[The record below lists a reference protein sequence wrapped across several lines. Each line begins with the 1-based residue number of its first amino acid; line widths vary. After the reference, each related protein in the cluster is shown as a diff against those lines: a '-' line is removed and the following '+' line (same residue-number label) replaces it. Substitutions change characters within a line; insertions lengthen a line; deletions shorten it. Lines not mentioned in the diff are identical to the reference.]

1 MNYEKYF
8 RMVVETNHKG
18 VVLLLSQQFLNE
30 LNQMLNSKIKHPPEF
45 IKILPSMKKPFLHN
59 THELLSTKVCD
70 SPLDFIFWYYHQAID
85 ITVSSVFKLLT
96 PKPNKKPPENIC
108 GLLLKIKVVKVIS
121 MAQVLRDPIIDK
133 PSQHHL
139 LNFRYHWWFGNRFHL
154 NLLNFPVSINFSAI
168 QTWIYF

>member
-30 LNQMLNSKIKHPPEF
+30 LNQMLNSKIKHDTS
-45 IKILPSMKKPFLHN
+45 KM
-59 THELLSTKVCD
+59 
-70 SPLDFIFWYYHQAID
+70 
-85 ITVSSVFKLLT
+85 T

-139 LNFRYHWWFGNRFHL
+139 LNFRYHW
-154 NLLNFPVSINFSAI
+154 
-168 QTWIYF
+168 